1 MDEAE
6 EVQLT
11 YGNGEYVVLSKLELL
26 FEKHAGDETVVKN
39 AWMHWDNLGVK
50 AIQRYRC
57 GWCR

>member
-6 EVQLT
+6 EVQLE
-11 YGNGEYVVLSKLELL
+11 NGECVVLSKLELL
-26 FEKHAGDETVVKN
+26 FEKHAGNETVN
-39 AWMHWDNLGVK
+39 AWLRWDNLGVK